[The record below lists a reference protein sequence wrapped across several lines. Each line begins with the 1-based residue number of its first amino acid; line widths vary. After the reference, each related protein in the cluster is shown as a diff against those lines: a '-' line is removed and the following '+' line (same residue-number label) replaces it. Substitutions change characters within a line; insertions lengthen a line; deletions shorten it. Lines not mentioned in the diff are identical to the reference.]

1 MNGNLALYM
10 WMACLA
16 VLLVFLFMQ
25 TFALRARL
33 NRLFKKYNYYMSG
46 EDGISVERKLS
57 VEVKELREMTQA
69 AEQMIQQQEILFQ
82 AQSQSLQKI
91 GLVKYDAFDDTG
103 DKLSFSLTVMDG
115 MNNGFVLSSLVG
127 RENSRIY
134 SKRIIGG
141 QCREALSSEEAES
154 INLALRSRENTITAG
169 AEKKVSPPRSSKGK
183 VQIKIPKEGQ
193 ESLFQ
198 GLPFFTETT
207 GKKDKKEQ
215 VKHEASGE

>member
-1 MNGNLALYM
+1 MNANLVLYM
-10 WMACLA
+10 LMASFA
-16 VLLVFLFMQ
+16 VLSVFLFMQ
-25 TFALRARL
+25 TFAIRANQER
-33 NRLFKKYNYYMSG
+33 RFKKYNYYMSG

-82 AQSQSLQKI
+82 AQNQSFQKI

-141 QCREALSSEEAES
+141 QCKEALSSEEAES
-154 INLALRSRENTITAG
+154 INLALQSRENIAA
-169 AEKKVSPPRSSKGK
+169 AEKKESSSRSGKGK

-198 GLPFFTETT
+198 GLPFFTDAS

-215 VKHEASGE
+215 VKNEASGE

>member
-1 MNGNLALYM
+1 
-10 WMACLA
+10 
-16 VLLVFLFMQ
+16 
-25 TFALRARL
+25 
-33 NRLFKKYNYYMSG
+33 MSG

-82 AQSQSLQKI
+82 AQNQSFQKI

-141 QCREALSSEEAES
+141 QCKEALSSEEAES
-154 INLALRSRENTITAG
+154 INLALQSRENIAA
-169 AEKKVSPPRSSKGK
+169 AEKKESSSRSGKGK

-198 GLPFFTETT
+198 GLPFY
-207 GKKDKKEQ
+207 
-215 VKHEASGE
+215 

>member
-1 MNGNLALYM
+1 MNANLVLYIL
-10 WMACLA
+10 MAIFA
-16 VLLVFLFMQ
+16 VLSVFLFMQ
-25 TFALRARL
+25 TFALRAKL

-69 AEQMIQQQEILFQ
+69 AEQMIQQQEIFFQ
-82 AQSQSLQKI
+82 AQNQSFQKI

-141 QCREALSSEEAES
+141 QCKEALSSEEAES
-154 INLALRSRENTITAG
+154 INLALQSRENIAA
-169 AEKKVSPPRSSKGK
+169 AEKKESSSRSGKGK

-198 GLPFFTETT
+198 GLPFFTEAS

-215 VKHEASGE
+215 VKNEASGE